1 MIVRKPAVKPL
12 HFSISDW
19 LDRATVAF
27 GVTMGVV
34 RWVPMRGRQESK
46 PPDFAAG
53 PAVAFGQFVWPLET
67 GLACVAIGGLGFVRL

>member
-1 MIVRKPAVKPL
+1 
-12 HFSISDW
+12 
-19 LDRATVAF
+19 
-27 GVTMGVV
+27 
-34 RWVPMRGRQESK
+34 MRGRQESK